1 MTAQRHRTSQM
12 QEIQNGSE
20 RTTTSNATH
29 RHTTAATRVTTQR
42 HRTAQM
48 QEILKATGQTGMP
61 EVKPILEIN
70 PDHEI
75 IKKLAAMRKSK
86 SFDDGVLLLYEQAL
100 LQEGVNLD
108 NPAGFVKRIN
118 KLMEKAL

>member
-1 MTAQRHRTSQM
+1 
-12 QEIQNGSE
+12 
-20 RTTTSNATH
+20 
-29 RHTTAATRVTTQR
+29 
-42 HRTAQM
+42 M

-75 IKKLAAMRKSK
+75 IKKLIAMRKSK

-108 NPAGFVKRIN
+108 NPAGFVKRLN